1 MISKQE
7 TKISL
12 DQYVG
17 CFGRYRKTDGICR
30 KWCAL
35 NLKCAIEH
43 DHNER
48 YEILEELVSA
58 NDIVM
63 KVN

>member
-7 TKISL
+7 LKISL
-12 DQYVG
+12 DKYVG
-17 CFGRYRKTDGICR
+17 CFGRYRNTDGICR
-30 KWCAL
+30 KRCAL
-35 NLKCAIEH
+35 NLRCAIEH
-43 DHNER
+43 DQSER